1 MLSHT
6 FAISL
11 VESNLVKQALE
22 GEFPKLLRLLSDLWT
37 RLNQSISASN
47 ASDMMPVLLDEN
59 IELNTHK
66 FE

>member
-6 FAISL
+6 FTISL